1 MAPGGDLDAVNIY
14 VPKDKQDIVR
24 KLDAAAR
31 ALGRPKNEL
40 VIEALEKYL
49 RTNSP
54 TVRLG
59 KYPTRVIGS
68 LSRTDIYGDRVK
80 E

>member
-1 MAPGGDLDAVNIY
+1 MQLNIY

-31 ALGRPKNEL
+31 VLGRPKNEL